1 MKSYMRFKIEK
12 ETRWDTSKMDLVTK
26 YFIWAGSQCLALV
39 NTEEEA
45 LEKFNQIK
53 SSYIKGSTTVVLEE
67 DIEFEY

>member
-39 NTEEEA
+39 NTEAEA
-45 LEKFNQIK
+45 IVMYDKIK
-53 SSYIKGSTTVVLEE
+53 SNYIKGETVVILEE
-67 DIEFEY
+67 DIEIEF